1 VKNKWSPRLDK
12 FWWLRRGKYV
22 AVFLRELS
30 SVFILLY
37 VLLYLWILSGANGE
51 ATTVAREFGT
61 APFLVISLVFLAFSV
76 YNSITWFF
84 LFSKVT
90 PNRFGPFELK
100 KNQVVVLQVVVF
112 LLLSF
117 LVGFLVYGVLL

>member
-1 VKNKWSPRLDK
+1 VQLAPPDR
-12 FWWLRRGKYV
+12 FWWLRRGRYI

-37 VLLYLWILSGANGE
+37 VLLYVWILSGSSGGT
-51 ATTVAREFGT
+51 ATAMRQFGT
-61 APFLVISLVFLAFSV
+61 APFLVTSLVLLAFTV

-84 LFSKVT
+84 LFSKVA
-90 PNRFGPFELK
+90 PNRLGPLVLK
-100 KNQVVVLQVVVF
+100 KNEIVLLQAAVF

-117 LVGFLVYGVLL
+117 LVGFLVYGVIL

>member
-1 VKNKWSPRLDK
+1 LQLAPPDR
-12 FWWLRRGKYV
+12 FWWLRRGKYI

-37 VLLYLWILSGANGE
+37 VLLYLWILSGSSGGT
-51 ATTVAREFGT
+51 ATTVRQLGT
-61 APFLVISLVFLAFSV
+61 APFLVTSLVLLAFTV

-84 LFSKVT
+84 LFSKVL
-90 PNRFGPFELK
+90 PKRLGPLVLK
-100 KNQVVVLQVVVF
+100 KNEIVLLQAVIF

-117 LVGFLVYGVLL
+117 LVGFLVYGVIL

>member
-1 VKNKWSPRLDK
+1 VQPAPPDK
-12 FWWLRRGKYV
+12 FWWLRRRKYI
-22 AVFLRELS
+22 AIFLRELS

-51 ATTVAREFGT
+51 AAIVVRGFGT
-61 APFLVISLVFLAFSV
+61 APFLVTSLVLLAFSV
-76 YNSITWFF
+76 YNSFTWFF

-90 PNRFGPFELK
+90 PNKFGPVELK
-100 KNQVVVLQVVVF
+100 KNQIVVLQVVVF

-117 LVGFLVYGVLL
+117 LVGYLVYGVIL